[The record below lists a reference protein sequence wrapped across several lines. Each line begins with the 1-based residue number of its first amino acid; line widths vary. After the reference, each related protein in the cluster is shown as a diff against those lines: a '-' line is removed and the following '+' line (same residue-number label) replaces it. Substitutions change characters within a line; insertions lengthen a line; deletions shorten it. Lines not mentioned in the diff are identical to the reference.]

1 MTGKHRHDPTYR
13 LVKVYLLCAAP
24 LLIIM
29 ALQPEAPALELIK
42 DVDLIGI
49 SAWLIGIGLTLI
61 VAWKAIREL
70 RD

>member
-1 MTGKHRHDPTYR
+1 MTGKHRKDPTYR
-13 LVKVYLLCAAP
+13 LLKLYLVCAAP

-29 ALQPEAPALELIK
+29 ALQPDAPGLELIR

-61 VAWKAIREL
+61 VGWKAIREL
-70 RD
+70 RG